1 MIKHILLLFI
11 LMFFFGYRHCDTQY
25 VKKPSYLHGFIYDK
39 NKRTPI
45 QGIIVEI
52 TEEEKKK
59 ISITDEKGH
68 FEIDT
73 FLVGNLYFSIN
84 GKEICVIRT
93 GGVDKSSGNFNYNF
107 SEGVNDTLFIDI
119 SKYEK

>member
-1 MIKHILLLFI
+1 MIKHILLFI

-52 TEEEKKK
+52 TEEEKKRYLLQMK
-59 ISITDEKGH
+59 RGILKLIH
-68 FEIDT
+68 F
-73 FLVGNLYFSIN
+73 
-84 GKEICVIRT
+84 
-93 GGVDKSSGNFNYNF
+93 
-107 SEGVNDTLFIDI
+107 
-119 SKYEK
+119 